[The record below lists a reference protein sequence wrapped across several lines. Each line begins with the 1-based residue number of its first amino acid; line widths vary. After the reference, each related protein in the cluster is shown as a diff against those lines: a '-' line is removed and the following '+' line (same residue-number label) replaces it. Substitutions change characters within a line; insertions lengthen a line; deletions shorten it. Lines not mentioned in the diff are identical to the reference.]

1 LSTTTRSPAIRN
13 CSRESGKYHANSAAG
28 FARICATFSLRR
40 SVTTVTSAVSPGV
53 DRERRDTEEEEEEE
67 DDEVLKE
74 RRSPRERGR
83 MGTSHEDQT
92 RRTGRRSDRRPTTG
106 RHPGR
111 TSEAAVDDGPVRG
124 LAVRLHRRELEVLRV
139 RHVLLR
145 RVTTTGGGEGAR
157 VGSAKTW
164 TDRRRARV
172 GVVATT
178 RRAVARWRDDDD
190 DDARDDA
197 PCSSRARAG
206 RRRARPGA
214 RPRRAT

>member
-1 LSTTTRSPAIRN
+1 LNDVVAGMEAAAAAAERKRENAARRRENLERLVIAGAGRSSRHRSNPDAKRVCYDESLADKALRDAIRGGTTMV
-13 CSRESGKYHANSAAG
+13 SGPGAHG
-28 FARICATFSLRR
+28 GGRR
-40 SVTTVTSAVSPGV
+40 SNAA
-53 DRERRDTEEEEEEE
+53 RYAE
-67 DDEVLKE
+67 DDSDDSDSDDSDDADEVLKE

-164 TDRRRARV
+164 TDRRRA
-172 GVVATT
+172 
-178 RRAVARWRDDDD
+178 
-190 DDARDDA
+190 
-197 PCSSRARAG
+197 
-206 RRRARPGA
+206 
-214 RPRRAT
+214 